1 MRHLAFKS
9 RILLAVMIAMMATPS
24 AMSWQD
30 VSAASPS
37 MAPLNQQ
44 ALAAA
49 NEAYKQTLKVLVT
62 PEGMIRFDAFTRMS
76 SLQETLESI
85 VDTYARA
92 PEQVTPETR
101 IALLCNA
108 HNANM
113 LLLVARAMTDE
124 TFQPAND
131 LPGLMSQQQVMV
143 SGRRSTMEKLVKEQ
157 LASLGDPRIH
167 AAISKGT
174 SGSPRLH
181 GQPLDPSK
189 LDQQLDSLSRKWV
202 NNAEL
207 FIVQQDTLI
216 VPNIIRDSIDDF
228 SRNNGEGIIAFV
240 KKYAED
246 GTPISSIRTIS
257 NPVQV
262 TFDVPRWQLLNEPI
276 RRLQG
281 RQGASRNNVGGR
293 GK

>member
-1 MRHLAFKS
+1 MRSLAFKS
-9 RILLAVMIAMMATPS
+9 RILLATMIAMLATPS
-24 AMSWQD
+24 AMSWQND
-30 VSAASPS
+30 STAPPS
-37 MAPLNQQ
+37 MVPLNQQ

-62 PEGMIRFDAFTRMS
+62 PEGTIRFDAFARMS

-124 TFQPAND
+124 TFQPEDD
-131 LPGLMSQQQVMV
+131 LPELMSRQQVMV
-143 SGRRSTMEKLVKEQ
+143 SGRRSTLQKLVKEQ

-167 AAISKGT
+167 AAISRGT
-174 SGSPRLH
+174 SGSSRLH
-181 GQPLDPSK
+181 GHPLDPAK

-202 NNAEL
+202 NNADL
-207 FIVQQDTLI
+207 FVIRQDTLI
-216 VPNIIRDSIDDF
+216 VPHVLRESIDDF
-228 SRNNGEGIIAFV
+228 SGSNGDGIVAFV
-240 KKYAED
+240 KKHAED
-246 GTPISSIRTIS
+246 DAPISSIRAIS
-257 NPVQV
+257 TPIQV
-262 TFDVPRWQLLNEPI
+262 TFDDPRWRLLIEPI
-276 RRLQG
+276 GGIQG
-281 RQGASRNNVGGR
+281 RQGASRNNPGEPGE
-293 GK
+293 